1 MTAGKT
7 KNVVMTTKNH
17 LVLSQEREVSL
28 IKKSFFYISEPPLHD
43 KMKLEDVF
51 YFWAFGSRNQCPRLQ
66 LAGPEE
72 AVGRGTH
79 QAREDGWLQRLKL
92 TVCAN
97 SSSGEPHV
105 PSISLLTR
113 RCKKPHNS
121 FVIYNLFIHRH
132 TRMQTSNENTNRDEK
147 KKHTI
152 RQSSCSLPCPSAFSQ
167 M

>member
-1 MTAGKT
+1 M
-7 KNVVMTTKNH
+7 
-17 LVLSQEREVSL
+17 
-28 IKKSFFYISEPPLHD
+28 
-43 KMKLEDVF
+43 F
-51 YFWAFGSRNQCPRLQ
+51 YFWAVGRRNQCPWLR

-132 TRMQTSNENTNRDEK
+132 TRAHTHACKHSLRAQTGTQTHYQTISKQPALSFDLFWNVICRLFKRRAQFSFKCAEK
-147 KKHTI
+147 DHRTTT
-152 RQSSCSLPCPSAFSQ
+152 SAGK
-167 M
+167 